1 MPGWYSFI
9 MRTQNPIYRITL
21 LILLALMPVISW
33 AETQRPVIGI
43 SVYYSGEDNRG
54 RLSLGS
60 QYVDTIT
67 SAGGLPMM
75 LVPVDDPAMIKQY
88 TEVCDGFVFCGGPDI
103 SPLRYGADEISTT
116 VKALHPRRENFDI
129 AMINAALEA
138 DKPILGVCLGSQE
151 LNVAL
156 GGSLIQDIPSET
168 TSTIDHKPGGGDLA
182 HEVHITTGSRLHD
195 ILSTTTLQVNS
206 IHHQALDRLGSGV
219 NVMARAP
226 DGIVESFEVV
236 GKPFAM
242 AVQWH
247 PELISE
253 DPQQLAIY
261 KALVD
266 AARGEE

>member
-1 MPGWYSFI
+1 
-9 MRTQNPIYRITL
+9 MRIQTSIYRMTL
-21 LILLALMPVISW
+21 LILLALMPVLSW

-43 SVYYSGEDNRG
+43 SVYFSGDDYNG

-60 QYVDTIT
+60 QYVDAIT

-88 TEVCDGFVFCGGPDI
+88 AEICDGFVFCGGPDI

-116 VKALHPRRENFDI
+116 VKVLNPRRENFDI
-129 AMINAALEA
+129 AMINAVLET
-138 DKPILGVCLGSQE
+138 DKPLLGVCLGSQE

-168 TSTIDHKPGGGDLA
+168 TSTINHKPGGSDFA
-182 HEVHITTGSRLHD
+182 HAIQVTTGTRLQD
-195 ILSTTTLQVNS
+195 ILGTTTLQVNS

-219 NVMARAP
+219 KVMARAP
-226 DGIVESFEVV
+226 DGIVESFEVE
-236 GKPFAM
+236 GKPFVM

-247 PELISE
+247 PEALTE
-253 DPQQLAIY
+253 YPAQLAIY